1 MRVREPFNAGSHLV
15 GFLLAGL
22 GTWYLL
28 QAASGQAQLLAFG
41 IYGATLLLLYGA
53 SSCYH
58 GLPLGVNGLRR
69 LRTLDHIA
77 IYFLIAGTYTPVAAI
92 TLRDSGGPVLLAAS
106 WAIAAAGIPFKIRWL
121 DAPVWISTGTYLG
134 MGYLALVAVVPLAG
148 DRYHFDP
155 SYDLADG
162 LHFWSAEASDRAGH
176 AVSLQAGFGVDTE
189 PPSTPVLG
197 GLSAGQVVASSVHV
211 SIATS
216 DSGSGLDD
224 SCSLFIDAVFPQCR
238 HTLNTRRRTTER
250 KMRECNRVNANIEQ
264 AAPAERRIKQ
274 FRVIVSKPETRL
286 HHAHV
291 ANRAL
296 ADPCNRLLYRR
307 YEPRPHRFHQKT
319 LLAARD
325 ANHFGRTA
333 VGPADD

>member
-28 QAASGQAQLLAFG
+28 QAASGRAQHLAFG

-134 MGYLALVAVVPLAG
+134 MGYLALVAVVPLAREVG
-148 DRYHFDP
+148 AGLGWLVAGGVAYTVGAIIYALERPDPLPGRFGHHGLWHLLVLVGSACHFTFIF
-155 SYDLADG
+155 
-162 LHFWSAEASDRAGH
+162 LH
-176 AVSLQAGFGVDTE
+176 
-189 PPSTPVLG
+189 
-197 GLSAGQVVASSVHV
+197 VASS
-211 SIATS
+211 
-216 DSGSGLDD
+216 
-224 SCSLFIDAVFPQCR
+224 
-238 HTLNTRRRTTER
+238 
-250 KMRECNRVNANIEQ
+250 
-264 AAPAERRIKQ
+264 
-274 FRVIVSKPETRL
+274 
-286 HHAHV
+286 
-291 ANRAL
+291 
-296 ADPCNRLLYRR
+296 
-307 YEPRPHRFHQKT
+307 
-319 LLAARD
+319 
-325 ANHFGRTA
+325 
-333 VGPADD
+333 